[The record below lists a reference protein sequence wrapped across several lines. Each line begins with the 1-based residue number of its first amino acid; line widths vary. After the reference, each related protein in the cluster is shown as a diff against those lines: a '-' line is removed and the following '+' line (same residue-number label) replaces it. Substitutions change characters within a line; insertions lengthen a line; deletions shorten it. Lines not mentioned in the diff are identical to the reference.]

1 MSFGKRTLLIDHG
14 REHGLEGLV
23 TLIGVRATT
32 ARGKAEKAVDMIVN
46 KLGGRNNKSMTA
58 FTPICGGDIDSMPD
72 FLNAA
77 IRRHSTKLAAEQIAA
92 LVCNYGSQY
101 MSVLKYVDEIP
112 SGSGSIGKSATLKA
126 EIVHAVREEMAQ
138 RLSDVVFRRTDLG
151 TGQIPGRA
159 VLQVCAEIIAREF
172 GWDQNRIEKEIQSAE
187 TAFQTLN

>member
-1 MSFGKRTLLIDHG
+1 
-14 REHGLEGLV
+14 
-23 TLIGVRATT
+23 
-32 ARGKAEKAVDMIVN
+32 
-46 KLGGRNNKSMTA
+46 
-58 FTPICGGDIDSMPD
+58 MPD
-72 FLNAA
+72 FLNVA
-77 IRRHSTKLAAEQIAA
+77 IRRHSTKLTAEQISA
-92 LVCNYGSQY
+92 LVYNYGSQY